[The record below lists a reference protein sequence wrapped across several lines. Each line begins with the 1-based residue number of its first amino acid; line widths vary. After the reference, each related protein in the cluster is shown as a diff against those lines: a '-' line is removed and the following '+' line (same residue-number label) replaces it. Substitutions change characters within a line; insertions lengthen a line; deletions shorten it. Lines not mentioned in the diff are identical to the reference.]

1 MATHHH
7 YIKKMIFDE
16 SDISSVNN
24 REIQPENPLINIKK
38 LETFDNK
45 VRIDLDKTPKR
56 LKIATV
62 DPRLSQ
68 PSQVSDELQ
77 EGDSDDVSNESWAQ
91 HSERA
96 EKNVLCEMS
105 GRPIIRS
112 NVPTVASKFVSNSS
126 TFRSCI
132 NPIQNPRPAQS
143 PTQKFKL
150 NKKSSY
156 KASHY
161 D

>member
-1 MATHHH
+1 
-7 YIKKMIFDE
+7 MID
-16 SDISSVNN
+16 V
-24 REIQPENPLINIKK
+24 
-38 LETFDNK
+38 
-45 VRIDLDKTPKR
+45 DKSPKR

-62 DPRLSQ
+62 HHSPSQ
-68 PSQVSDELQ
+68 PSQVSDELE

-143 PTQKFKL
+143 PTQKFKPT
-150 NKKSSY
+150 KKSSH
-156 KASHY
+156 KATRY